1 MDVAASWLYCVYIL
15 YLGICFLITTSNG
28 GKFTRKTL
36 DLVWLLYLFTLLA
49 TITDDYFVPALNW
62 IAFNLNLDEN
72 LAGITFV
79 ALGNGAPDIFGAMA
93 AFTSATSE
101 TSSLA
106 IGALLGEAHG

>member
-1 MDVAASWLYCVYIL
+1 M
-15 YLGICFLITTSNG
+15 
-28 GKFTRKTL
+28 
-36 DLVWLLYLFTLLA
+36 
-49 TITDDYFVPALNW
+49 PALNW

-106 IGALLGEAHG
+106 IGALLGEGLMVDITVCMYKFCIRRRRIHPISRCRCLYMDNTNNGTA